1 MPLFVT
7 QGRFTPEA
15 IRGMLAKPQDRA
27 EAVRKLFA
35 QSGGKLIGYYMT
47 FGDYDFLVISEGPDE
62 GVAVSTIVTA
72 ASGEVRDLKTSM
84 AVTSAD
90 MMKSFEKAGK
100 VAASFAPAI
109 AAE

>member
-35 QSGGKLIGYYMT
+35 QSGGTLIGYYMT

-72 ASGEVRDLKTSM
+72 ASGEVQDLKTCL

-90 MMKSFEKAGK
+90 MKKSFAKAGK